1 MEKKLK
7 YDFSGWATRNDLVCS
22 DGRTI
27 RRDAFVHCDGKT
39 VPLVWNHQ
47 HDDPTNILG
56 HALLENRE
64 DGVYAYCTFNETAAG
79 KAAKLIVQ
87 HGDVDSLSIYA
98 NGLKQQGGNVMH
110 GDIKELMIYD
120 CIVYER
126 SRIEPTFAD
135 NQPYALHDRYQVT
148 VIYRN
153 PDSEIP
159 SKIALLP
166 MCSHERHY
174 TKENLNHDVF
184 NLYF

>member
-1 MEKKLK
+1 
-7 YDFSGWATRNDLVCS
+7 
-22 DGRTI
+22 
-27 RRDAFVHCDGKT
+27 
-39 VPLVWNHQ
+39 
-47 HDDPTNILG
+47 
-56 HALLENRE
+56 
-64 DGVYAYCTFNETAAG
+64 VYFQPPA
-79 KAAKLIVQ
+79 
-87 HGDVDSLSIYA
+87 S
-98 NGLKQQGGNVMH
+98 
-110 GDIKELMIYD
+110 KEMIYD

-126 SRIEPTFAD
+126 SRIEPTFADNQPYARIEPTFAD

>member
-1 MEKKLK
+1 MERLLLQKTL
-7 YDFSGWATRNDLVCS
+7 S
-22 DGRTI
+22 D
-27 RRDAFVHCDGKT
+27 
-39 VPLVWNHQ
+39 
-47 HDDPTNILG
+47 ILG
-56 HALLENRE
+56 CPDRGEKCR
-64 DGVYAYCTFNETAAG
+64 VYFQPPA
-79 KAAKLIVQ
+79 
-87 HGDVDSLSIYA
+87 S
-98 NGLKQQGGNVMH
+98 
-110 GDIKELMIYD
+110 KEMIYD
-120 CIVYER
+120 CIIYER
-126 SRIEPTFAD
+126 SRIEATFAD

>member
-1 MEKKLK
+1 MERLLLQKTL
-7 YDFSGWATRNDLVCS
+7 S
-22 DGRTI
+22 D
-27 RRDAFVHCDGKT
+27 
-39 VPLVWNHQ
+39 
-47 HDDPTNILG
+47 ILG
-56 HALLENRE
+56 CPDRGEKCR
-64 DGVYAYCTFNETAAG
+64 VYFQPPA
-79 KAAKLIVQ
+79 
-87 HGDVDSLSIYA
+87 S
-98 NGLKQQGGNVMH
+98 
-110 GDIKELMIYD
+110 KEMIYD

-174 TKENLNHDVF
+174 TKESW
-184 NLYF
+184 

>member
-1 MEKKLK
+1 MTASFTSAAVL
-7 YDFSGWATRNDLVCS
+7 N
-22 DGRTI
+22 
-27 RRDAFVHCDGKT
+27 
-39 VPLVWNHQ
+39 
-47 HDDPTNILG
+47 
-56 HALLENRE
+56 LL
-64 DGVYAYCTFNETAAG
+64 
-79 KAAKLIVQ
+79 L
-87 HGDVDSLSIYA
+87 
-98 NGLKQQGGNVMH
+98 
-110 GDIKELMIYD
+110 
-120 CIVYER
+120 
-126 SRIEPTFAD
+126 AD

>member
-1 MEKKLK
+1 MERLLLQKTL
-7 YDFSGWATRNDLVCS
+7 S
-22 DGRTI
+22 D
-27 RRDAFVHCDGKT
+27 
-39 VPLVWNHQ
+39 
-47 HDDPTNILG
+47 ILG
-56 HALLENRE
+56 CPDRGEKCR
-64 DGVYAYCTFNETAAG
+64 VY
-79 KAAKLIVQ
+79 
-87 HGDVDSLSIYA
+87 
-98 NGLKQQGGNVMH
+98 
-110 GDIKELMIYD
+110 
-120 CIVYER
+120 CIVYEH